1 MSRQRLPMLHPMP
14 RFELGGIGFE
24 QLKRDYRACEKI
36 RGKASSTALTS
47 TAEVSFMLLGV

>member
-36 RGKASSTALTS
+36 RGKASSTALAS